1 MMRFWQCLDQL
12 GRLGAVRASWHKEL
26 GDEFAECQAMLRTSN
41 LAYSIED
48 PEWSGRILELET
60 QHDGSLLGF
69 SQEIPSHRPPL
80 AFRRE
85 DCLQLVPNLKGIAE
99 FLGRKLGFT
108 PVVQPKWSQD
118 AVHEIGTLD
127 VRPGEPIAVHLF
139 VPNLNPREATI
150 KSAIRDLEYSI
161 LLLPTRSGFTQDV
174 STLAAQYDVR
184 IIVLNSPKG
193 LEKLSIAPARKKI
206 RGKEMKSLPPMFTPK
221 ADWRWKDLV
230 ISIEL
235 EGLRC
240 RIHGEER
247 IRPWADM
254 NIRLRH
260 GRHPTRLLQI
270 LGDLGR
276 GNRMTQRRG
285 DVNDRKAI
293 SDVRRFL
300 RSYVM
305 HLSDDPFHEFKDGW
319 GIKFNVNDRI
329 GRSQVKTIEDEE
341 MDIDNNNYSPFTY
354 NNYTDLSD
362 LTSFSYHQ
370 T

>member
-1 MMRFWQCLDQL
+1 MRFWQCLEQL
-12 GRLGAVRASWHKEL
+12 GRLGAVRASWQKQL
-26 GDEFAECQAMLRTSN
+26 GDEFAECQSLLRASEV
-41 LAYSIED
+41 AYSIED
-48 PEWSGRILELET
+48 PEWPGRILELEP
-60 QHDGSLLGF
+60 QQDGSFLGY
-69 SQEIPSHRPPL
+69 SQEIPSHRPPR
-80 AFRRE
+80 AFNRA
-85 DCLQLVPNLKGIAE
+85 DCMQLVPNLKGIAE
-99 FLGRKLGFT
+99 FLGGKLGFT
-108 PVVQPKWSQD
+108 PVEQPKWSQD

-150 KSAIRDLEYSI
+150 KSAIRDVESSI

-184 IIVLNSPKG
+184 IIVLHSPKG

-221 ADWRWKDLV
+221 ADWSWKDLM

-254 NIRLRH
+254 NISLRH
-260 GRHPTRLLQI
+260 RRHPTRLLQI
-270 LGDLGR
+270 LGNLGR
-276 GNRMTQRRG
+276 GNRLSQRRS
-285 DVNDRKAI
+285 DVSDRKAI
-293 SDVRRFL
+293 SDVRIFL
-300 RSYVM
+300 KSYVM
-305 HLSDDPFHEFKDGW
+305 NLSDDPFHEFEDGW
-319 GIKFNVNDRI
+319 GIKFTVNDRI
-329 GRSQVKTIEDEE
+329 GRSQVKNIEDDE
-341 MDIDNNNYSPFTY
+341 MDMDNNNDSPFIY
-354 NNYTDLSD
+354 QDDIDPSEIAGY
-362 LTSFSYHQ
+362 SFLQ

>member
-12 GRLGAVRASWHKEL
+12 GRLGAVRASWQKQL
-26 GDEFAECQAMLRTSN
+26 GDAFAECLALLRASEV
-41 LAYSIED
+41 AYSIED
-48 PEWSGRILELET
+48 PEWPGRILELEP
-60 QHDGSLLGF
+60 QQDGSFLGF
-69 SQEIPSHRPPL
+69 SQEIPSHRPPR
-80 AFRRE
+80 AFKRA
-85 DCLQLVPNLKGIAE
+85 DCMQLVPNLKGIAE

-108 PVVQPKWSQD
+108 PVEQPKWSQD
-118 AVHEIGTLD
+118 AVHQIGTFD

-150 KSAIRDLEYSI
+150 KSAIRDLESSI

-174 STLAAQYDVR
+174 STLAAKYDVR
-184 IIVLNSPKG
+184 VIVLNSAKG
-193 LEKLSIAPARKKI
+193 LEKLSIAPARNKI
-206 RGKEMKSLPPMFTPK
+206 RGKETKAVPPMFTPK

-240 RIHGEER
+240 QIHGEER

-276 GNRMTQRRG
+276 GNRLSQRRS
-285 DVNDRKAI
+285 DVSDRKAI
-293 SDVRRFL
+293 SDVRIFL
-300 RSYVM
+300 KSYVM
-305 HLSDDPFHEFKDGW
+305 NLSDDPFHEFEDGW
-319 GIKFNVNDRI
+319 GIKFTVNDRI
-329 GRSQVKTIEDEE
+329 GRCQVKNIEDDE
-341 MDIDNNNYSPFTY
+341 MDMDNNNDSPFIY
-354 NNYTDLSD
+354 HDDIDPSEIAGY
-362 LTSFSYHQ
+362 SFLQ